1 MSLGPLFHVF
11 SYVFHFLCIL
21 FSYIFLVISRIRVNH
36 IPLSPSWSYLEVA
49 EFQTEPEFPGGTLP
63 SSNKAAEAWGSQE
76 SWSRDTGGQ
85 QPAVEV

>member
-1 MSLGPLFHVF
+1 MYFIF
-11 SYVFHFLCIL
+11 IY
-21 FSYIFLVISRIRVNH
+21 FLVISSIRVNH

-63 SSNKAAEAWGSQE
+63 SSNKAAEARGSQE